1 MNGPSVPES
10 EQNRGALHSRNEN
23 SGILSSK
30 VHRRFE
36 VDSAQNQL
44 VAVGLA
50 LVDLADCVQLD

>member
-1 MNGPSVPES
+1 MARVCQSQSKIVVLCTLGTKAVD
-10 EQNRGALHSRNEN
+10 
-23 SGILSSK
+23 LSSK

-36 VDSAQNQL
+36 DDSAQNQL